1 MKVRVPGPG
10 PVTPSPTAT
19 TSPAASK
26 PARYGGRGP
35 PRNVPYAIAETA
47 GDPSL
52 TERTWVLLT
61 EAPEGAWGI
70 AGHANTNAELIA
82 LARQQLGR

>member
-1 MKVRVPGPG
+1 
-10 PVTPSPTAT
+10 
-19 TSPAASK
+19 
-26 PARYGGRGP
+26 
-35 PRNVPYAIAETA
+35 VPYAIAETA
-47 GDPSL
+47 GGPSL